1 MIPDEFND
9 ERNDWE
15 EHCEYPPED
24 IVPGERMGVCVGGP
38 EDGHRFPI
46 ARVMC
51 ECCDGPSTHYA
62 CRHEDAT
69 AYSVYILDEST
80 SSASQMLST
89 ASIITKPKRVK
100 IGCLLNQWKVRTE

>member
-51 ECCDGPSTHYA
+51 ECCDGPATHYA
-62 CRHEDAT
+62 CKHEDAA
-69 AYSVYILDEST
+69 AYSVYILDES
-80 SSASQMLST
+80 
-89 ASIITKPKRVK
+89 SILCFTDVK
-100 IGCLLNQWKVRTE
+100 YRFDHYETEEGDEWIPIEPMESED